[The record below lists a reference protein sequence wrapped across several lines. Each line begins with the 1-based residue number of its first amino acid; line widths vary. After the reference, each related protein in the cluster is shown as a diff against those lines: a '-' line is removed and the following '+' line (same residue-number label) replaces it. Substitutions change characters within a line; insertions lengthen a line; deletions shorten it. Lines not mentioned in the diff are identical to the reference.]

1 MGSRIKNSNILG
13 VHWKIR
19 LWQYIHMKNNYNYRG
34 GGGGLPK
41 KGGGGQFPDLC
52 NGEGWGYG

>member
-1 MGSRIKNSNILG
+1 MFTEKSDFDNIFI
-13 VHWKIR
+13 WKI
-19 LWQYIHMKNNYNYRG
+19 IIIIEGGGGG

-41 KGGGGQFPDLC
+41 KGEGGQFPDLS